1 MKGIA
6 MPKQSRGQKRQAKT
20 KKRQQ
25 RQTRRASLPSRPFLD
40 GMPFGSAPD
49 TPDGFR
55 PLSMTQAML
64 EYAAPLMAYAEDGTV
79 QDPND
84 ALQIGMQLWNFT
96 LPKVPVSHKP
106 SRTAIIGTIRTTLR
120 MAPQEAEAFFEHMIA
135 RKAHLF
141 PDEMQPEGSMTMFMR
156 KEVEYLIM
164 PFAESQLHLSD
175 AIIPPDDD
183 DDLFLHALEQ
193 LEARI
198 DFGEDYSD
206 WEADFFAM
214 QERCCERYRHWL
226 RAKGVPDTLSQQF
239 AFCLE
244 PYLSFIY
251 QYDAGSVL
259 DVLPGPLEEFFMD
272 WLMRKVMVKPPEYT
286 QWPPALRL
294 FYRFLAEKGYLDDP
308 EPIIAGLYAIE
319 PAFIAM
325 VKQRS

>member
-1 MKGIA
+1 
-6 MPKQSRGQKRQAKT
+6 MPKKSRGQKRQAKT

-25 RQTRRASLPSRPFLD
+25 RQARRSSPPSMPFL
-40 GMPFGSAPD
+40 GNRLFGDEPEAPQ
-49 TPDGFR
+49 GFR
-55 PLSMTQAML
+55 PLSTTQAMM
-64 EYAAPLMAYAEDGTV
+64 EYVAPLMAYVDNGTV

-96 LPKVPVSHKP
+96 LPKVPVAQKP
-106 SRTAIIGTIRTTLR
+106 SRTAIVDTIRTTLQLDR
-120 MAPQEAEAFFEHMIA
+120 QEAEAFCERMLE
-135 RKAHLF
+135 RKAYLF
-141 PDEMQPEGSMTMFMR
+141 PDEIQPEGSMTMFMR
-156 KEVEYLIM
+156 KAVEYLIT

-175 AIIPPDDD
+175 EIIPPHGDDAT
-183 DDLFLHALEQ
+183 FLNALEQ

-206 WEADFFAM
+206 WEADFFEM
-214 QERCCERYRHWL
+214 QERCCARYRHWL
-226 RAKGVPDTLSQQF
+226 QAKGVPETLSQQF

-259 DVLPGPLEEFFMD
+259 DVLPGALEEFFME
-272 WLMRKVMVKPPEYT
+272 WLMHKVMVKPPEYP

-294 FYRFLAEKGYLDDP
+294 FYRFLSEKGYLDDP

-325 VKQRS
+325 VQQRS